1 MTGITESGPNE
12 RSVQLTHGE
21 AERPADVVAAGAVL
35 WRPGPDGTDGVAG
48 SRVAL
53 VHRPRYDDWSLPKGK
68 LDPGESAPAAAVREV
83 AEETGMRAR
92 LGARL
97 GETWYPVPQG
107 QKVVHYWAAKAEGG
121 RFTPGSEVDELRWL
135 DLSAAERLLS
145 YDRDRQVL
153 RRFRALG
160 DPPPKPVL
168 LVRHA
173 KAGSRED
180 WDGDDDLRPLTA
192 KGRAQAHALTGLLRL
207 FAPARAYAA
216 PPVRCPQTI
225 RPLADERGL
234 EITEEPLLGE
244 EVYWRDPDAGLGRL
258 LELAA
263 DPDVPVLCSQGGV
276 IPDVLG
282 RLTGTQD
289 LPNRKGSTWVLGFTD
304 SRVITADYYPPP
316 PNS

>member
-1 MTGITESGPNE
+1 MTGITRTGGNA
-12 RSVQLTHGE
+12 RSVEPGRGE
-21 AERPADVVAAGAVL
+21 AEPPADVVAAGAVL
-35 WRPGPDGTDGVAG
+35 WRPAPDGADGVAG
-48 SRVAL
+48 PRVAL

-68 LDPGESAPAAAVREV
+68 LDPGESVPAAAVREV
-83 AEETGMRAR
+83 AEETGMRAL

-97 GETWYPVPQG
+97 GETTYPVPQG
-107 QKVVHYWAAKAEGG
+107 QKVVHYWVAKAGDG
-121 RFTPGSEVDELRWL
+121 QFTPGSEVDELRWL

-145 YDRDRQVL
+145 YDRDREVL
-153 RRFRALG
+153 GRFRALG

-207 FAPARAYAA
+207 FGPARAYTA
-216 PPVRCPQTI
+216 PPLRCPQTI
-225 RPLADERGL
+225 QPLADVLGL
-234 EITEEPLLGE
+234 KIVEEPLLGE
-244 EVYWRDPDAGLGRL
+244 EIYWRDPDAGLARL

-263 DPDVPVLCSQGGV
+263 GPDVPVLCSQGGV
-276 IPDVLG
+276 IPDVVG

-289 LPNRKGSTWVLGFTD
+289 PPNRKGSTWVLGFTD
-304 SRVITADYYPPP
+304 TRVITADYYPPP
-316 PNS
+316 PTS